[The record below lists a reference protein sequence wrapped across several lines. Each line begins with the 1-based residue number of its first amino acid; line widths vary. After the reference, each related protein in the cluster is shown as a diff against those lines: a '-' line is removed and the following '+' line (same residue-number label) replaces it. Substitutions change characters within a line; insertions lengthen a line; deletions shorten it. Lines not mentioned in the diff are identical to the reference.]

1 MLKLSKKTKY
11 ALMAMKYLA
20 LQNNGNFATA
30 KQISDNYNIP
40 YELVAKVLQKL
51 KKLELIESFQGIK
64 GGYKLNKIPSSISL
78 LQIISAIEPNYQ
90 ITECLSHEDS
100 VNNCTH
106 LNCCQ
111 IRNPLAKLQKEID
124 NLFNNTTLDKII

>member
-1 MLKLSKKTKY
+1 MLKLSKKTEY

-20 LQNNGNFATA
+20 LQSNGNFTTA

-51 KKLELIESFQGIK
+51 KKLELLESFQGIK
-64 GGYKLNKIPSSISL
+64 GGYKLNKIPSAITL

-90 ITECLSHEDS
+90 ITECLSTDSS

-111 IRNPLAKLQKEID
+111 IRNPLSKLQKEID